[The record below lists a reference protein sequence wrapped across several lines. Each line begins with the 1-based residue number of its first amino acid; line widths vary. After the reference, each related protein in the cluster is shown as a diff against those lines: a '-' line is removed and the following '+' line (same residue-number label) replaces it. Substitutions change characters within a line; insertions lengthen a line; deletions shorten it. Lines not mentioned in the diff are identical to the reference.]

1 MIEPHFEY
9 IDENLN
15 KIIQNPDS
23 ILYLRPDAVRKKQAL
38 FAMVKE
44 EQGIYKNVQVTR
56 EQSKMTFPWE
66 PIYYFYKGP
75 GYLFLKKYIILH
87 NWIALNTTNLDG
99 FKFKR
104 LDDFKGFVGIFAT
117 FNDGSATFVRR
128 QKEKEFQRQ
137 GGIESYINLLR
148 QHKEYDPQHENY
160 QIIECY
166 NNDDNTFIIPELQ
179 SKIENQSKVRTLSI
193 DNKRI

>member
-1 MIEPHFEY
+1 MSGYNLNGADAVPLPHPKYVKYKYIHIFYEICYNNMYLWEVIMIEPHFEY

-23 ILYLRPDAVRKKQAL
+23 VLYLRPDVVRKKQAL

-56 EQSKMTFPWE
+56 EQSKMTFPLE
-66 PIYYFYKGP
+66 PIYYFYNGP

-87 NWIALNTTNLDG
+87 NWLALNTTNLDG

-104 LDDFKGFVGIFAT
+104 LDNFKGFVGIFAT
-117 FNDGSATFVRR
+117 FNDGSATFVC
-128 QKEKEFQRQ
+128 
-137 GGIESYINLLR
+137 SPDL
-148 QHKEYDPQHENY
+148 
-160 QIIECY
+160 
-166 NNDDNTFIIPELQ
+166 FIWF
-179 SKIENQSKVRTLSI
+179 R
-193 DNKRI
+193 